1 MGARRP
7 PVAMPLDEFR
17 TPVTLRGR
25 YVELVPLE
33 PAHRDELHRAAR
45 DPEIGRFLR
54 DPPGTSAASVAALI
68 ALVLGHQRDGSAL
81 AFATRRLPDG
91 PVLGMT
97 RYLNID
103 RPNRNV
109 EIGGTWIDSAYWR
122 TPVNTESKL
131 LLLRHA
137 FEEEQ
142 VRRVQL
148 QTDLRNVRSQRAIER
163 LGAVREA
170 ALRENVLLRDGYYR
184 TSVIYSVLA
193 SEWPAVRVR
202 LASALERPWSER
214 PPVDSESRR

>member
-7 PVAMPLDEFR
+7 PVPMAPDGFR
-17 TPVTLRGR
+17 TPVALRGR
-25 YVELVPLE
+25 YVELVPLT

-54 DPPGTSAASVAALI
+54 DPPGTSSATVEALI

-81 AFATRRLPDG
+81 AFATRKLPDG
-91 PVLGMT
+91 PVIGMT

-109 EIGGTWIDSAYWR
+109 EVGGTWIDSAYWR
-122 TPVNTESKL
+122 TPVNTESKFL
-131 LLLRHA
+131 LLPHA
-137 FEEEQ
+137 FEDEE

-170 ALRENVLLRDGYYR
+170 ALRENVLLRDGYFR
-184 TSVIYSVLA
+184 TSVIYSILA
-193 SEWPAVRVR
+193 SEWPAVRGR
-202 LASALERPWSER
+202 LSAALERPWTEPS
-214 PPVDSESRR
+214 PGSGDRR